1 MKISYDSLDEK
12 SWSDDFILQ
21 FPFVLWQLASLAVSG
36 KILRLLKG
44 DSIPTTFKK
53 VIASENHHKF
63 LMSKVNLLF
72 FLIPLN
78 QNLKTIHW
86 STQEFL
92 EVSQHFSALH
102 HERENINISYLQ
114 KEFLWR
120 LSLKPSQPYLFCFF
134 LICWSE

>member
-1 MKISYDSLDEK
+1 
-12 SWSDDFILQ
+12 
-21 FPFVLWQLASLAVSG
+21 
-36 KILRLLKG
+36 
-44 DSIPTTFKK
+44 
-53 VIASENHHKF
+53 
-63 LMSKVNLLF
+63 MSKVNLLF

-120 LSLKPSQPYLFCFF
+120 LSLKPSQPYLFGFF
-134 LICWSE
+134 FNMLVGLAQVKTWKNFRL